1 MRRCRTMPAEDV
13 RAGSPGRRST
23 SFRPGTKGIRIGS
36 VWRRNPK
43 EGPDRKGRD
52 RKGCV
57 SSETTRVDSTQE
69 HRGEVRERDIIS
81 RSLRKRS
88 RSPGLQILDEARR
101 TAPFRPLILCGP
113 RARTPP
119 FGESPNSQS
128 CVRFRRESAPSHE
141 SLGTGAPPWSCSL
154 VLWS

>member
-1 MRRCRTMPAEDV
+1 MSDDARRGRPSGFPRQAIHVLSTRDERDRDRVCVTKE
-13 RAGSPGRRST
+13 PG
-23 SFRPGTKGIRIGS
+23 
-36 VWRRNPK
+36 
-43 EGPDRKGRD
+43 EGPVRKGRD

-57 SSETTRVDSTQE
+57 SSETTRVDSRQE

-101 TAPFRPLILCGP
+101 TARFRPLVLCGP

-119 FGESPNSQS
+119 FGESPYSLS

-141 SLGTGAPPWSCSL
+141 SPGTGAPPWSCSL